1 MRTALLLLQERL
13 DGDLAGAGTLDRLQA
28 VTATVSEAV
37 NAAGWTVSHVQAG
50 GSLIRSI
57 ANANSRDLRLR
68 GVRVG
73 LENEIY
79 PLDDYPATEALV
91 QRGSGAFMTSCDD
104 PLADQAE
111 CLLLEELGYDAVLV
125 AAAGDTT
132 GAWMIEIYGDEDSS
146 GLPEARPAVA
156 LLARAAVPP
165 PRHTARGRRGVEG
178 YSEVLIALST
188 RLAAGAEEAELLE
201 AVVGEFARAFQTEL
215 AAVLRV
221 QGGLLET
228 VAFRSPGC
236 FDPSWTQP
244 VDAGLLGRCLRERLP
259 VVSGDVRAEPDYRDM
274 APELGVQSELAVPVF
289 VEGRAWGAIDLESRE
304 PDAFDAEDA
313 RVVRAAA
320 AQLGSALA
328 RLEAQHAG
336 DRAAA
341 S

>member
-1 MRTALLLLQERL
+1 
-13 DGDLAGAGTLDRLQA
+13 
-28 VTATVSEAV
+28 
-37 NAAGWTVSHVQAG
+37 
-50 GSLIRSI
+50 
-57 ANANSRDLRLR
+57 
-68 GVRVG
+68 
-73 LENEIY
+73 
-79 PLDDYPATEALV
+79 
-91 QRGSGAFMTSCDD
+91 MTSCDD

-165 PRHTARGRRGVEG
+165 PRHTARGRRGAEG

-188 RLAAGAEEAELLE
+188 RLAAGAAGGR
-201 AVVGEFARAFQTEL
+201 AARGGRRRVRARLPDRARQPSSGCG
-215 AAVLRV
+215 AACWRPSPSAAPAASTRA
-221 QGGLLET
+221 G
-228 VAFRSPGC
+228 RSP
-236 FDPSWTQP
+236 WTP
-244 VDAGLLGRCLRERLP
+244 ACWAAACASACP
-259 VVSGDVRAEPDYRDM
+259 WCRATCASEPDYRDM
-274 APELGVQSELAVPVF
+274 APELEVRSELAVPVF
-289 VEGRAWGAIDLESRE
+289 VDGRAWGAIDLESRE

-336 DRAAA
+336 DPAAA